1 MNAFITLLPILA
13 IRYALLIFLNK
24 EAFVR
29 AAHFAPL
36 QGKERVAFGV
46 YQVTLILFAVA
57 LMFHKIKTG
66 SAWFYSGFAVYGLGL
81 ILYARSMVDYAR
93 PKSTGLN
100 TGGLYRL
107 SRNPMYVAFFLCL
120 LGCVLMSA
128 SWLLL
133 VLLGLFQV
141 SSHWIILSEERWCI
155 REFGKEYTAYM
166 DRVRRYL

>member
-13 IRYALLIFLNK
+13 IRYALLIFLHK

-36 QGKERVAFGV
+36 QGKERLAFWV
-46 YQVTLILFAVA
+46 YQVTLILFAAA
-57 LMFHKIKTG
+57 LMFHKIKTA
-66 SAWFYSGFAVYGLGL
+66 SHWFYAGAAVYGLGL
-81 ILYARSMVDYAR
+81 ALYARSMIDYAR
-93 PKSTGLN
+93 PKTTGIN

-120 LGCVLMSA
+120 LGCALLSA
-128 SWLLL
+128 SLALL
-133 VLLGLFQV
+133 VLLAIFQL

-155 REFGKEYTAYM
+155 KEFREEYLVYM
-166 DRVRRYL
+166 EQVRRYL

>member
-13 IRYALLIFLNK
+13 IRYALLVFLNK

-36 QGKERVAFGV
+36 QGKERIAFWV

-57 LMFHKIKTG
+57 LMFHKIKT
-66 SAWFYSGFAVYGLGL
+66 SSVWFYAGAAVYGLGL
-81 ILYARSMVDYAR
+81 ALYARSMVDYAR
-93 PKSTGLN
+93 PKTIGLN

-120 LGCVLMSA
+120 LGCALMPA
-128 SWLLL
+128 SWILL

-155 REFGKEYTAYM
+155 REFGEEYTAYM
-166 DRVRRYL
+166 GRVRRYL